1 MHIHGTTLEAVRAS
15 ALDVEAEAIVNAAN
29 RAMRGGGGI
38 DGAIHS
44 RAGRDLMNELEMV
57 APDGAQTAEVVVT
70 AGYRLPHRYVFH
82 VAGPVWNPVL
92 ADECDELLSA
102 CYENALEEADA
113 RRLKTLAFPSI
124 STGIYAF
131 PLPRAA
137 KIALSTARD
146 FLLEHPDT
154 SLERV
159 TFALWG
165 GEEHHVFSRALRDME
180 GQTGEHETDS

>member
-1 MHIHGTTLEAVRAS
+1 MQIHKTLLEVVRAS
-15 ALDVEAEAIVNAAN
+15 ALDVEADVIVNAAN

-44 RAGRDLMNELEMV
+44 RAGRDLMNELEMI

-70 AGYRLPHRYVFH
+70 AGYRLPHQFVFH
-82 VAGPVWNPVL
+82 VAGPVWKD
-92 ADECDELLSA
+92 ARAHECDELLQA
-102 CYENALEEADA
+102 AYQNALTEADA
-113 RRLKTLAFPSI
+113 RRLKTIVVPSI

-137 KIALSTARD
+137 KIALATARD
-146 FLLEHPDT
+146 FLLEHPQT

-159 TFALWG
+159 TFAMWG
-165 GEEHHVFSRALRDME
+165 GEEHHVFARALHDME
-180 GQTGEHETDS
+180 GQTPGHETDS